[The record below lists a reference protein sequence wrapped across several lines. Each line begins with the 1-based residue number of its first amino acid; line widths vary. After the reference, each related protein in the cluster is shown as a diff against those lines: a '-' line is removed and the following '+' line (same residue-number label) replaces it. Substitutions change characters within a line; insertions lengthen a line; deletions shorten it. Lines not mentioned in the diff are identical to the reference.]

1 MDVPSSYERFWVRG
15 FIPTDLVVDS
25 DGRFWLCERDDAN
38 SQGPNRLQPI
48 SDTDVAALCINAR
61 YAYINDLVQMNAEII
76 NITPFLIK
84 CKHRVDATVGDTV
97 KIVLPL
103 ENMWIKVYAIEE
115 SAIIGFAEANAM
127 HAPEFVSQQLVAF
140 DVEYVHAVS
149 HQI

>member
-1 MDVPSSYERFWVRG
+1 MDVPSSYERFWLRG

-25 DGRFWLCERDDAN
+25 DGRFWLCEGDDAN

-48 SDTDVAALCINAR
+48 SETEVAALCINAR
-61 YAYINDLVQMNAEII
+61 YAYINDFVQMNAEII
-76 NITPFLIK
+76 NITPLLIMPK
-84 CKHRVDATVGDTV
+84 RCVDATVGDTV

-103 ENMWIKVYAIEE
+103 ENMWFKVYAIEE
-115 SAIIGFAEANAM
+115 SVIIGFAEANAM